1 MNRTVLTHRR
11 ARITALIADKNT
23 VPVSEAGGV
32 PNAVRG
38 HDDGVSARAGG
49 EGSVVACTDS
59 TVAAA
64 DAGGVRTALGVY
76 HTTVDGDGS
85 AIVCVLTGADARAAG
100 TAA

>member
-1 MNRTVLTHRR
+1 MPSGATM
-11 ARITALIADKNT
+11 TAFPP
-23 VPVSEAGGV
+23 VPVVKAPLSLV
-32 PNAVRG
+32 P
-38 HDDGVSARAGG
+38 
-49 EGSVVACTDS
+49 DS

-76 HTTVDGDGS
+76 HTAVDGDGS

>member
-49 EGSVVACTDS
+49 EGSVVA
-59 TVAAA
+59 A

-76 HTTVDGDGS
+76 HTAVDGDGS